1 MHLRR
6 TERLRLIGVEWGK
19 AFDARW
25 QELYGSLIQY
35 KEQFGYC
42 DLDLNIVRETH
53 RKLSNWAGNQRDFQ
67 QNGTLMPERQAMLN
81 RVGFTWHGRVGSVRS
96 KVKLSKVLRPKRKRS
111 IIEDSD
117 DVESLSSSNKDGS
130 NDETHL

>member
-25 QELYGSLIQY
+25 QELYDSLMQY
-35 KEQFGYC
+35 KEQFGHC

-81 RVGFTWHGRVGSVRS
+81 RVGFTWHVQVGSVRS
-96 KVKLSKVLRPKRKRS
+96 KVKLSKVLKPKRKRS